1 MNKRTGRLC
10 GNTAVLQENNINFY
24 DGSKCFPM
32 KRWGRVRSLCFFIHD
47 IHKKCCINGY
57 KFLCIQL
64 YYKKMEKSRIF
75 MQITLAFMGGE

>member
-32 KRWGRVRSLCFFIHD
+32 KRWGKQRVFSFTDDVF
-47 IHKKCCINGY
+47 GA
-57 KFLCIQL
+57 
-64 YYKKMEKSRIF
+64 S
-75 MQITLAFMGGE
+75 GSG